1 MKKKPET
8 AKKEIV
14 PIKYIYVFGVGAA
27 GSQILLNLI
36 YTQPALDF
44 TVIDYDVVEN
54 RNIEPGTQPYG
65 RGDLNRPKTQAISRI
80 ALSIKNKKINIQ
92 NKKITSAKDIS
103 DIVKNPKES
112 VIIDAFDNA
121 DSRNFFTK
129 LSKEFSVMHVGFS
142 AQMSGEAVWEDVF
155 SPMEH
160 SKADA
165 EIDICE
171 MSIARPFIMGLTGN
185 AAIIVDDYIRKGIKT
200 NIYYDRHH
208 NIKKY

>member
-1 MKKKPET
+1 
-8 AKKEIV
+8 
-14 PIKYIYVFGVGAA
+14 
-27 GSQILLNLI
+27 
-36 YTQPALDF
+36 
-44 TVIDYDVVEN
+44 
-54 RNIEPGTQPYG
+54 
-65 RGDLNRPKTQAISRI
+65 
-80 ALSIKNKKINIQ
+80 
-92 NKKITSAKDIS
+92 
-103 DIVKNPKES
+103 
-112 VIIDAFDNA
+112 
-121 DSRNFFTK
+121 
-129 LSKEFSVMHVGFS
+129 MHVGFS